1 MSDIVV
7 DDATSLDA
15 PAILSL
21 LERCRLPTA
30 GLADHLAETLVARRD
45 GQIVGSAALE
55 LYADGALLRSVAAD
69 PRERGVGL
77 GHALVLGWVWSVL
90 AAYSVGEWMP
100 RAIESYYLQR
110 PIVGWLFFL
119 GISTVMVAPYH
130 TAFALCGATQV
141 DH

>member
-55 LYADGALLRSVAAD
+55 LYADGAAAFCC
-69 PRERGVGL
+69 R
-77 GHALVLGWVWSVL
+77 
-90 AAYSVGEWMP
+90 
-100 RAIESYYLQR
+100 
-110 PIVGWLFFL
+110 
-119 GISTVMVAPYH
+119 
-130 TAFALCGATQV
+130 
-141 DH
+141 